1 MTIHDVWSSLL
12 PFLVLI
18 PAAFFCYLPMKNQ
31 LRYPGWRIFAVLAA
45 AFVAVA
51 GLCAVTVYFWGT
63 DYFNLRYS
71 LALMVCFLIYWRT
84 NTAGFG
90 KSLFIFI
97 SACCLISYIEVIAY
111 LLEALSKPD
120 GYPDAASPLATAYE
134 LGLCVFFGALFAYP
148 ARKNLSWMIDNIALP
163 KIWCQFLVL
172 PALLLAV
179 NIYCVP
185 IAYRNLYVGKNY
197 AKYAAAVGVL
207 FRGFGSV
214 AFFGDFLL
222 VFFDCYR
229 SFFILYS
236 VF

>member
-120 GYPDAASPLATAYE
+120 GYPEAASPLATAYE
-134 LGLCVFFGALFAYP
+134 LGLCFFFGALFAYP
-148 ARKNLSWMIDNIALP
+148 ARKNLSWMIDNISKPGGNRICLTNPWSALP
-163 KIWCQFLVL
+163 LSASPAAPL
-172 PALLLAV
+172 PSSTAPPTASSR
-179 NIYCVP
+179 P
-185 IAYRNLYVGKNY
+185 PWRPSASPPST
-197 AKYAAAVGVL
+197 APTTASAACWMT
-207 FRGFGSV
+207 S
-214 AFFGDFLL
+214 
-222 VFFDCYR
+222 
-229 SFFILYS
+229 S
-236 VF
+236 